1 MPVRI
6 LFRKFQ
12 RERKDG
18 EPVLG
23 KELESYL
30 ESFKGVIVGMSLTT
44 AIWLES
50 YLESFKV
57 VSSSLTLRSVD
68 S

>member
-12 RERKDG
+12 RY
-18 EPVLG
+18 LG
-23 KELESYL
+23 HTQITGMGELESYL
-30 ESFKGVIVGMSLTT
+30 ESFKVERATSNWRSSTQ
-44 AIWLES
+44 LES

-57 VSSSLTLRSVD
+57 K
-68 S
+68 